1 MKKVFN
7 IILVVLLIITA
18 ILTVMML
25 FGPKDGSGNPDVNMI
40 IIWTYILCAL
50 AILSAIF
57 SAVYCSI
64 NSSRGSKGSLIAL
77 VIVVL
82 VVGAS
87 FMFADSTTPMVLSD
101 GTVVDSPM
109 ILSISDASLYVSYV
123 ALAVAIVA
131 AIFSEIK
138 NAIK

>member
-1 MKKVFN
+1 
-7 IILVVLLIITA
+7 
-18 ILTVMML
+18 
-25 FGPKDGSGNPDVNMI
+25 
-40 IIWTYILCAL
+40 
-50 AILSAIF
+50 
-57 SAVYCSI
+57 
-64 NSSRGSKGSLIAL
+64 
-77 VIVVL
+77 
-82 VVGAS
+82 
-87 FMFADSTTPMVLSD
+87 MVLSD

>member
-25 FGPKDGSGNPDVNMI
+25 FGPKDGSGNPDVNPI

-50 AILSAIF
+50 AILSAVF

-64 NSSRGSKGSLIAL
+64 NNSRGSKGSLIAL

-87 FMFADSTTPMVLSD
+87 FMFADSTTPMVLPD